1 MNVHIYINK
10 YVNIFIY
17 LCIYVQEELV
27 LKLLLPT
34 EPSSPSP
41 NNSFGENRILIP
53 FSSTKQNNC
62 EESRPLLQGFKRL
75 FNFSNPAL
83 DCVQEPHSNVNSQNA
98 NPQREKVLFHP
109 FSCSIENDNQEN
121 FPLPRVIIDK
131 GNDYNSILL
140 MESLLPISPICGNED
155 ITSVQLDRLQVAIMY
170 IFYSFHIHMIQ
181 FVL

>member
-1 MNVHIYINK
+1 M
-10 YVNIFIY
+10 
-17 LCIYVQEELV
+17 

-41 NNSFGENRILIP
+41 NNSFGENRIFFP
-53 FSSTKQNNC
+53 YSCTKQSHC
-62 EESRPLLQGFKRL
+62 EDSRPLLQGFKRL

-83 DCVQEPHSNVNSQNA
+83 DGVQEPHPNVNRQNIH
-98 NPQREKVLFHP
+98 PQIEKVSFHP

-121 FPLPRVIIDK
+121 LSLPSVIIDK
-131 GNDYNSILL
+131 RNDYNSILL

-155 ITSVQLDRLQVAIMY
+155 ITSVQLDRLQVAIGC
-170 IFYSFHIHMIQ
+170 IFNSFRINMIQ